1 MSPMN
6 LMAIILIEYDGTAKY
21 IAEDASNVYGELT
34 CEHSYQSQAGWDIS
48 IFSMFADYLNKKGS
62 PKQDCR

>member
-21 IAEDASNVYGELT
+21 IAEDASNVYGEMTVNTAINHKLDGI
-34 CEHSYQSQAGWDIS
+34 YQSLVCSLI
-48 IFSMFADYLNKKGS
+48 I
-62 PKQDCR
+62 